1 MRVADLCSAAFFI
14 VFAAVMIFI
23 VIPAQTTAG
32 NPYGLPPAFL
42 PTLASAVIGIL
53 SFFLFIQKLLSKPE
67 PVGAPMTREQA
78 GYVLA
83 SAVVIAFGV
92 AAFHFVTTWFAGIV
106 IITGLMLVLG
116 SRNIVSIVLT
126 NIAVIGLIYALVGY
140 VLKTEL
146 P

>member
-14 VFAAVMIFI
+14 VFAAVMIFF

-42 PTLASAVIGIL
+42 PTLASAIIGVL
-53 SFFLFIQKLLSKPE
+53 SAILFIQRLMSKPE
-67 PVGAPMTREQA
+67 PIAAPVTREQA

-83 SAVVIAFGV
+83 SAAVIACGV
-92 AAFHFVTTWFAGIV
+92 AAFHFVATWLAGVI

-116 SRNIVSIVLT
+116 SRNILSIVLT
-126 NIAVIGLIYALVGY
+126 NVAVIGLIYGLVGY
-140 VLKTEL
+140 VLNTEL